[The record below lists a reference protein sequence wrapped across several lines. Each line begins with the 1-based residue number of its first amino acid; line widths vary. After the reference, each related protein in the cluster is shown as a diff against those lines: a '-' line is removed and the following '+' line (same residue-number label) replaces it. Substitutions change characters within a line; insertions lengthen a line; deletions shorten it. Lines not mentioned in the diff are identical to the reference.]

1 MTTAL
6 AIILDGAIYASWL
19 FLVAAG
25 LTIIYGVMRILN
37 MAHGSFYAIGA
48 YCAASLTGWY
58 FSGETGTSPYWSY
71 ALLFGSAVAA
81 GLLIGLAIEQGLL
94 RHLRG
99 RDEILM
105 VIVTYALLLI
115 LEDAVKLVWGVDP
128 YFAYQPYRLLGQ
140 TSITESLRFANYDL
154 MLVAVAVAVG
164 VIAWWA
170 LNRTDR
176 GRLLRAVIH
185 DREIAAAM
193 GVNVN
198 RMFAATFATGA
209 MLGALAGALTAPAIS
224 VTPGIGVDV
233 IVLAFAVVVVGGLG
247 SIGGAAAGAVLVGL
261 ARSLAVHVAPELELF
276 VIYAVMFAV
285 LALRPQGLFGQLQA
299 RKI

>member
-1 MTTAL
+1 MTNL
-6 AIILDGAIYASWL
+6 FAILIDGAIYASWL

-25 LTIIYGVMRILN
+25 MTIIYGVMRVLN

-48 YCAASLTGWY
+48 YSAASLVGWF
-58 FSGETGTSPYWSY
+58 FSGEHGNPYWSY
-71 ALLFGSAVAA
+71 VLLLGCALVAGA
-81 GLLIGLAIEQGLL
+81 GIGFIVEQGLL
-94 RHLRG
+94 RFLHG

-115 LEDAVKLVWGVDP
+115 LEDATKLIWGVDP

-140 TSITESLRFANYDL
+140 SVIAENLRFANYDL
-154 MLVAVAVAVG
+154 ALIAVSILIGLA
-164 VIAWWA
+164 AWFA
-170 LNRTDR
+170 LNRTNK

-185 DREIAAAM
+185 DREIAIAM

-198 RMFAATFATGA
+198 ALFAATFVIGA

-224 VTPGIGVDV
+224 VTPGIGVEV
-233 IVLAFAVVVVGGLG
+233 IVLAFAVIVVGGLG

-261 ARSLAVHVAPELELF
+261 SRSFAVHLAPEIELF
-276 VIYAVMFAV
+276 VIYGVMFLV
-285 LALRPQGLFGQLQA
+285 LAIRPQGLFGQTLA
-299 RKI
+299 RRI

>member
-1 MTTAL
+1 MSSFL
-6 AIILDGAIYASWL
+6 AILIDGAIYASWL

-25 LTIIYGVMRILN
+25 LTIIYGVMRVLN

-48 YCAASLTGWY
+48 YSAASLVGWY
-58 FSGETGTSPYWSY
+58 FSGEPQGSPYWSY
-71 ALLFGSAVAA
+71 AMLAGCALVAGAVV
-81 GLLIGLAIEQGLL
+81 GIAIEQGLL
-94 RHLRG
+94 RFLHG

-115 LEDAVKLVWGVDP
+115 LEDATKLIWGVDP

-140 TSITESLRFANYDL
+140 AAVGEGLRFANYDL
-154 MLVAVAVAVG
+154 ALIAVSVLIGLA
-164 VIAWWA
+164 AWFA
-170 LNRTDR
+170 LNRTNK

-185 DREIAAAM
+185 DREIAVAM

-198 RMFAATFATGA
+198 AMFAATFAIGA
-209 MLGALAGALTAPAIS
+209 VLGALAGALTAPAIS
-224 VTPGIGVDV
+224 VTPGIGVEV

-261 ARSLAVHVAPELELF
+261 SRSFAVHVAPEIELF
-276 VIYAVMFAV
+276 VIYGVMFLV
-285 LALRPQGLFGQLQA
+285 LAIRPQGLFGQTLA
-299 RKI
+299 RRI

>member
-1 MTTAL
+1 MSTLL
-6 AIILDGAIYASWL
+6 AIVIDGAIYASWL

-25 LTIIYGVMRILN
+25 LTVIYGVMRILN

-58 FSGETGTSPYWSY
+58 FSGESGASPNWSY
-71 ALLFGSAVAA
+71 LLLFGCAIVG
-81 GLLIGLAIEQGLL
+81 GLVVGVLVEQGLL

-115 LEDAVKLVWGVDP
+115 LEDVVKLVWGVNP
-128 YFAYQPYRLLGQ
+128 YLAYQPYRLLGQ
-140 TSITESLRFANYDL
+140 SSITDSLRFANYDL
-154 MLVAVAVAVG
+154 ALVAISLAIGAA
-164 VIAWWA
+164 AWWA
-170 LNRTDR
+170 LNRTDK

-185 DREIAAAM
+185 DREIATAM

-198 RMFAATFATGA
+198 LMFAITFAIGS

-224 VTPGIGVDV
+224 VTPGIGVEV

-247 SIGGAAAGAVLVGL
+247 SIGGAAVGAVLVGL
-261 ARSLAVHVAPELELF
+261 ARSFAVHLAPQIELF
-276 VIYAVMFAV
+276 VIYGVMFLV
-285 LALRPQGLFGQLQA
+285 LAFRPQGLFGQLQP

>member
-1 MTTAL
+1 MTNVV
-6 AIILDGAIYASWL
+6 AILIDGAIYASWL

-25 LTIIYGVMRILN
+25 LTIIYGVMRVLN

-48 YCAASLTGWY
+48 YSGASLVSWY
-58 FSGETGTSPYWSY
+58 FSGPHGNPYWSFLMLPVC
-71 ALLFGSAVAA
+71 ALVAGAV
-81 GLLIGLAIEQGLL
+81 IGIAIEQGLL
-94 RHLRG
+94 RFLQG

-115 LEDAVKLVWGVDP
+115 LEDATKLIWGVDP
-128 YFAYQPYRLLGQ
+128 YFAFQPYRLLGQ
-140 TSITESLRFANYDL
+140 LPIGESLRFANYDL
-154 MLVAVAVAVG
+154 ALIGVAVLVG
-164 VIAWWA
+164 LAAWFA
-170 LNRTDR
+170 LNRSNK

-185 DREIAAAM
+185 DREIAIAM

-198 RMFAATFATGA
+198 AMFAATFAIGS

-224 VTPGIGVDV
+224 VTPGIGIEV

-261 ARSLAVHVAPELELF
+261 SRSFAVHVAPEIELF
-276 VIYAVMFAV
+276 IIYGVMFFV
-285 LALRPQGLFGQLQA
+285 LAIRPQGLFGQTLV
-299 RKI
+299 RRI

>member
-1 MTTAL
+1 MNTL
-6 AIILDGAIYASWL
+6 FAILIDGMIYASWL

-25 LTIIYGVMRILN
+25 LTVIYGVMRILN

-48 YCAASLTGWY
+48 YSAASLVGWY
-58 FSGETGTSPYWSY
+58 FSGEGQSAPYWSY
-71 ALLFGSAVAA
+71 ALLIGCALAA
-81 GLLIGLAIEQGLL
+81 GIIVGLVLEQGLL
-94 RHLRG
+94 RFMRG

-115 LEDAVKLVWGVDP
+115 LEDTTKLIWGVDP

-140 TSITESLRFANYDL
+140 TAVGGVLSFANYDL
-154 MLVAVAVAVG
+154 SLVVVSLLVG
-164 VIAWWA
+164 LIAWFA
-170 LNRTDR
+170 LNRTNK

-185 DREIAAAM
+185 DREIAMAM

-198 RMFAATFATGA
+198 FMFAVTFVIGA
-209 MLGALAGALTAPAIS
+209 VLGALAGALTAPAIS
-224 VTPGIGVDV
+224 VTPGIGVEV

-247 SIGGAAAGAVLVGL
+247 SIGGAAVGALLVGL
-261 ARSLAVHVAPELELF
+261 TRSFAVHVAPEIELF
-276 VIYAVMFAV
+276 VIYGVMFLV
-285 LALRPQGLFGQLQA
+285 LAVRPQGLFGQILA

>member
-1 MTTAL
+1 MVNL
-6 AIILDGAIYASWL
+6 AAILIDGAIYASWL

-25 LTIIYGVMRILN
+25 LTIIYGVMRVLN

-48 YCAASLTGWY
+48 YSAASLLGWY
-58 FSGETGTSPYWSY
+58 FSGEHGSFYWSY
-71 ALLFGSAVAA
+71 LI
-81 GLLIGLAIEQGLL
+81 LIGCALIAGAIVGIAIEQGLL
-94 RHLRG
+94 RFLMG

-115 LEDAVKLVWGVDP
+115 LEDATKLIWGVDP

-140 TSITESLRFANYDL
+140 TAVGTSLRFANYDIAL
-154 MLVAVAVAVG
+154 IAVSILIGLA
-164 VIAWWA
+164 AWFV
-170 LNRTDR
+170 LNRTNK

-185 DREIAAAM
+185 DREIAIAM

-198 RMFAATFATGA
+198 AMFAATFAIGSI
-209 MLGALAGALTAPAIS
+209 LGALAGALTAPAIS
-224 VTPGIGVDV
+224 VTPGIGVEV

-261 ARSLAVHVAPELELF
+261 SRSLAVHAAPEFELF
-276 VIYAVMFAV
+276 VIYGVMFLV
-285 LALRPQGLFGQLQA
+285 LAIRPQGLFGQTLA
-299 RKI
+299 RRI